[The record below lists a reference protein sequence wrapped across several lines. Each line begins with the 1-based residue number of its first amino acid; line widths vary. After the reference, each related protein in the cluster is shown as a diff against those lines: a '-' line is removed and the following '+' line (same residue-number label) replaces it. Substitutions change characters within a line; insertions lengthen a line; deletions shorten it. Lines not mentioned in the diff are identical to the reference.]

1 VFEYSIRDFFE
12 AQFVEQCARLVL
24 FGPYVVLWLIFQMPD
39 VLRTASV
46 WIPIFSWGIAA
57 GYKDWLMDARK
68 RENNSR
74 LPE

>member
-1 VFEYSIRDFFE
+1 MSFIIR
-12 AQFVEQCARLVL
+12 EQWIWIIIGLSTLVL
-24 FGPYVVLWLIFQMPD
+24 VGPYVVLWLIFQMPE
-39 VLRTASV
+39 VLRAASV
-46 WIPIFSWGIAA
+46 WILIFSWGIAA

>member
-1 VFEYSIRDFFE
+1 MRAIWIIIGLSI
-12 AQFVEQCARLVL
+12 LVL
-24 FGPYVVLWLIFQMPD
+24 VGPYVVLWLISQMPE
-39 VLRTASV
+39 VLRAASV
-46 WIPIFSWGIAA
+46 WILIFSLGIAA